1 MSDQKTEKKEYKFG
15 GLKEFNLEEIE
26 SEVLNDSVYLD
37 VFAGSDRAFK
47 TDLKSLENCLDKIMR
62 LDGVSYDY
70 LTEKFPEY
78 KFSSQ
83 RQIGFIAQAVEK
95 EFPELVKKDDAGY
108 LSVNYAHFTPILV
121 ESVKSLSA
129 QLSEQAQEIAELKK
143 MVAALT
149 KTLQSAQTEE
159 QSLMDN

>member
-1 MSDQKTEKKEYKFG
+1 MSEQKTEKKEYKFG

-47 TDLKSLENCLDKIMR
+47 TDLKSLENSLDKLMR

-78 KFSSQ
+78 RFSSQ

-95 EFPELVKKDDAGY
+95 EFPELVKRDEAGY
-108 LSVNYAHFTPILV
+108 LSVNYAHFAPILV
-121 ESVKSLSA
+121 ESVKTLTA
-129 QLSEQAQEIAELKK
+129 QLSEQASEIAELKK
-143 MVAALT
+143 MVMALT
-149 KTLQSAQTEE
+149 KTLQSEKTVERSQIE
-159 QSLMDN
+159 N